1 MANEPLLP
9 VETDSDD
16 IDFTKTDI
24 IALDAAHS
32 RVSGI
37 NPARWERAND
47 EINFQDL
54 VEEFTGKYSND
65 KINCPFHGSDST
77 PSFAFFPHKN
87 NGWCFGCP
95 PGEQFYD
102 NIIFVAK
109 TLSVSRLKAMLWLEK
124 KYNLPSIDDVVL
136 EDEEQEE
143 EVSVELVDLTEAF
156 IRQAAREVQTHQD
169 PELAEGFIKIYFEAG
184 ADNDPMAL
192 ARVLDPG
199 ALKNIMQRKMYERR
213 D

>member
-1 MANEPLLP
+1 LADEPLLP
-9 VETDSDD
+9 VETDSEE
-16 IDFTKTDI
+16 IDFTKSEI
-24 IALDAAHS
+24 VQLDAAQS
-32 RVSGI
+32 RVHGI

-65 KINCPFHGSDST
+65 KISCPFHGSDST

-102 NIIFVAK
+102 NIIFTAK

-124 KYNLPSIDDVVL
+124 KYALPPMDDIVL
-136 EDEEQEE
+136 EEEDQEE
-143 EVSVELVDLTEAF
+143 EVSVELADLTEAF
-156 IRQAAREVQTHQD
+156 IRQAAREVQAHQD
-169 PELAEGFIKIYFEAG
+169 PELAEGFIRIYFEAEH
-184 ADNDPMAL
+184 DNDPVAL
-192 ARVLDPG
+192 ARVLDPST
-199 ALKNIMQRKMYERR
+199 LQNIMQRKTYERR